1 MRSRNPT
8 LPKIGDDRRSPLAR
22 YSAPEGA
29 LREGI
34 AQSPATPPAG
44 ARPLPP
50 DVPSQKMRDED
61 FRKGR
66 LVMDHANNGRFIQ
79 SRDDTFS
86 YCRDRRDALRVS
98 GQACLAKELSCSKH
112 CNDCFLALL

>member
-34 AQSPATPPAG
+34 AQSPPTPPAG
-44 ARPLPP
+44 ARPMSAMSRVEDAALKAFISRTTERYR
-50 DVPSQKMRDED
+50 PSFGRKEVIQPRQCVFIGTTNKSEYLRDETG
-61 FRKGR
+61 GR
-66 LVMDHANNGRFIQ
+66 
-79 SRDDTFS
+79 
-86 YCRDRRDALRVS
+86 
-98 GQACLAKELSCSKH
+98 
-112 CNDCFLALL
+112 